1 MSFSPGSVND
11 KKDENVRGLISAG
24 TELAGGT
31 VSAAIG
37 ALLGAAVAGPPGA
50 IVGGVAGTA
59 AVISLRRAGEEISER
74 VLGPREKVRAGA
86 VLAIAAAEIKS
97 RSAAGEPLRTDD
109 FFDPGSRGRSPAEE
123 VAESVLLKAQREPE
137 ERKVRFMGYLLSSIA
152 FDAEINPELAHQLTK
167 AAEQL
172 TYRQLCILKLAVTK
186 GGFALRASD
195 YRGQPRFDKDL
206 LQVLY
211 ECFDLYQR
219 GYINNGGSVAF
230 GPSDMTPASLT
241 TQGLGSYLYN
251 LMKLQDIPAE
261 DVRAIGGLLA

>member
-1 MSFSPGSVND
+1 MSFSPDSVNE

-31 VSAAIG
+31 VAAAIG

-50 IVGGVAGTA
+50 IAGGAAGA
-59 AVISLRRAGEEISER
+59 AAAISLRRAGEEISER

-86 VLAIAAAEIKS
+86 VLAIAAADIRS
-97 RSAAGEPLRTDD
+97 RTAAGEPLRADS
-109 FFDPGSRGRSPAEE
+109 FFEPGATGRSHAEE

-137 ERKVRFMGYLLSSIA
+137 EKKIPFMGYLLSSIA
-152 FDAEINPELAHQLTK
+152 FNSGVNSELAHQLTK

-172 TYRQLCILKLAVTK
+172 TYRQLAILKLAATK
-186 GGFALRASD
+186 TSFSLRASN
-195 YRGQPRFDKDL
+195 YREQATFEKDL

-230 GPSDMTPASLT
+230 GPSEIAPASMS
-241 TQGLGSYLYN
+241 TQGLGAYIYN
-251 LMKLQDIPAE
+251 LMKLRGIPAE
-261 DVRAIGGLLA
+261 DVSSIAALLA